1 MVVRFTATC
10 VMNANPKTYKI
21 VFLLPWILVGLT
33 MTNIDG
39 GLGQLTNINRS
50 QILLRSP
57 LTEGRRTLDLI
68 INAVFRNCIKK
79 YLSNKPC
86 QL

>member
-1 MVVRFTATC
+1 MISNFLRVR
-10 VMNANPKTYKI
+10 KSK
-21 VFLLPWILVGLT
+21 GL
-33 MTNIDG
+33 
-39 GLGQLTNINRS
+39 NRS

-79 YLSNKPC
+79 NYLINHVSYETTGRMIPSRTNTPPAEESTR
-86 QL
+86 